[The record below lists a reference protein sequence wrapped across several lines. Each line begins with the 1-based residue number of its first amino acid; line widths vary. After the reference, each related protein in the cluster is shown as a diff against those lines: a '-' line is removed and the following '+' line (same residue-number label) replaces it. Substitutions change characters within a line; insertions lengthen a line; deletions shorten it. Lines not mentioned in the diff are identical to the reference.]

1 MRELT
6 ENYDRLM
13 LELRSVVSQLSRLAA
28 MKDSIEEA
36 GGQLPP
42 HVAAG
47 LRKVDARLR
56 NGRSGDALKVADPKT
71 VTTKSMTDASLS
83 PSSPARYRTSAT
95 TRTKPP
101 VAKAS
106 S

>member
-1 MRELT
+1 MIRPQQTADEAVRELT

-13 LELRSVVSQLSRLAA
+13 RDLKNVVSQLTRLAA
-28 MKDSIEEA
+28 MKDGIEEA

-47 LRKVDARLR
+47 LRKVDARFR
-56 NGRSGDALKVADPKT
+56 DGRSGDALANSKRTAAAPKRRPKAPG
-71 VTTKSMTDASLS
+71 V
-83 PSSPARYRTSAT
+83 
-95 TRTKPP
+95 
-101 VAKAS
+101 VAKTS